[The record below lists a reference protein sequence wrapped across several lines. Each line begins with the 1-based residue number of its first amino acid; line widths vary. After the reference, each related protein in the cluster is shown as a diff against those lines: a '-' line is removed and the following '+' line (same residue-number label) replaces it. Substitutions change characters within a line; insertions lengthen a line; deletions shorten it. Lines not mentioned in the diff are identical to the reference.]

1 MNMII
6 GQIGT
11 PFNIAVVFHLY
22 LLSTDVCIDVHLY
35 FAYLFQAF
43 PAFRAGVRG
52 FRVPPREGE
61 CGPAP
66 SLRFSR
72 TQVIPV
78 CFSEVMDLS

>member
-35 FAYLFQAF
+35 FAYLFQVF

-52 FRVPPREGE
+52 FRVPPRRGSVALLRLFVSVAHR
-61 CGPAP
+61 GYP
-66 SLRFSR
+66 SASLK
-72 TQVIPV
+72 
-78 CFSEVMDLS
+78 